1 MLEEIEVNDNPL
13 GIKVYVNGIPDINK
27 MPEKEF
33 DLFVSSLELRMS
45 AILLRLTESFVSMR
59 KKNQA
64 AGKAAKPINV
74 ISTENASAAQAQSM
88 AQRAMVE
95 RV

>member
-13 GIKVYVNGIPDINK
+13 GIKVYVNGMPDINK

-45 AILLRLTESFVSMR
+45 EYFEKI
-59 KKNQA
+59 K
-64 AGKAAKPINV
+64 AGK
-74 ISTENASAAQAQSM
+74 
-88 AQRAMVE
+88 
-95 RV
+95 

>member
-13 GIKVYVNGIPDINK
+13 GIRVYVNGIPDINK

-45 AILLRLTESFVSMR
+45 EYFEKI
-59 KKNQA
+59 K
-64 AGKAAKPINV
+64 AGK
-74 ISTENASAAQAQSM
+74 
-88 AQRAMVE
+88 
-95 RV
+95 

>member
-13 GIKVYVNGIPDINK
+13 GIKVYVNGIPEINK

-45 AILLRLTESFVSMR
+45 EYFEKIKE
-59 KKNQA
+59 
-64 AGKAAKPINV
+64 GK
-74 ISTENASAAQAQSM
+74 
-88 AQRAMVE
+88 
-95 RV
+95 

>member
-1 MLEEIEVNDNPL
+1 
-13 GIKVYVNGIPDINK
+13 
-27 MPEKEF
+27 MPAAPAFRASAAKSVT
-33 DLFVSSLELRMS
+33 DGVLPSLELRMS

-59 KKNQA
+59 KNQA